1 MKKDKLNKEKTN
13 LEKKITELEQKVSQ
27 KEIINSPARLKKISK
42 TISTKRE
49 RLERITKLLDIQN
62 QIKDAKSIIASE
74 NDSEMIELAIK
85 ELDKL
90 KKEKKELETDSKK
103 TNKNISNK
111 CILEIRAGTGGDE
124 ASLFAYDL
132 FRMYS
137 QYAKSKNWKT
147 NILSKSESDSGG
159 LKEIIAQINGRGVY
173 EKLQYENGVHRVQRI
188 PVTESS
194 GRIHTSAASVVVYP
208 MIEEKDI
215 NINDKDIKVD
225 VYRSSGPGGQSVNTT
240 DSAVRITHLPTG
252 IVVTCQDEKSQHKNK
267 KKALTILASKISDEQ
282 KEERQDELS
291 QIRKTAI
298 KTGDRSDKIRTYNFP
313 QDRITDH
320 RIKKSWYNI
329 KTVLDGNIDHILD
342 TLITS
347 F

>member
-1 MKKDKLNKEKTN
+1 MDKSEFKNKKEK
-13 LEKKITELEQKVSQ
+13 LEKELSELKNEVSK
-27 KEIINSPARLKKISK
+27 KEIINSPEELKKISK
-42 TISTKRE
+42 MISDKRDQLD
-49 RLERITKLLDIQN
+49 RVSKLTDLN
-62 QIKDAKSIIASE
+62 RQIKDAQSIIKSE
-74 NDSEMIELAIK
+74 EEHEMIELATK
-85 ELDKL
+85 ELTKL
-90 KKEKKELETDSKK
+90 KKEKKELDIDSKR
-103 TNKNISNK
+103 TNKDISKK

-147 NILSKSESDSGG
+147 SILSKNESSTGG
-159 LKEIIAQINGRGVY
+159 LKEIIALINGQGVY
-173 EKLQYENGVHRVQRI
+173 EKLQFESGVHRVQRI

-208 MIEEKDI
+208 LIEEKEVSIDE
-215 NINDKDIKVD
+215 KDIKID

-240 DSAVRITHLPTG
+240 DSAVRLTHIPTG

-267 KKALTILASKISDEQ
+267 RKALTILASKIADGQ

-291 QIRKTAI
+291 QIRKSAI

-320 RIKKSWYNI
+320 RIKKSWHNI
-329 KTVLDGNIDHILD
+329 KSVLDGNIEHILE
-342 TLITS
+342 TLPKSI
-347 F
+347 